1 MMRARGAELI
11 ATQRLP
17 RRTESVV
24 TRRVPVVSRG
34 ERRDRV
40 RCEVRI
46 DIDLSSEGGAYQ
58 AVTRDLSEVGA
69 FIATELERPVGT
81 LIELYLHLPGGEPPL
96 RCVGEVRWRRATGA
110 GPDAPPGLGLRF
122 VLLEPEAR
130 RAIQAFLA
138 ERSPVFTDE

>member
-1 MMRARGAELI
+1 VRARSAELT

-24 TRRVPVVSRG
+24 TRRVTLASRS

-46 DIDLSSEGGAYQ
+46 DIDLESDCGACP
-58 AVTRDLSEVGA
+58 AVTRDLSEGGA
-69 FIATELERPVGT
+69 FVATELERPVGT
-81 LIELYLHLPGGEPPL
+81 LIELDLHLPGGEAPL

-110 GPDAPPGLGLRF
+110 GSDAPAGFGLRF

-130 RAIQAFLA
+130 RTIQSFLA
-138 ERSPVFTDE
+138 ERSPVFSDE